1 MLARTISGVRVAAA
15 ARARLPLQSMAAA
28 PTRSW
33 AAGCWAP
40 GWARVRAQST
50 GASAADEG
58 GAAGL
63 AAQQPPRPAAYAVQA
78 PAPKRPTSAAHP
90 RRGRGVSPRPRNR
103 FAPSSWWRGS
113 RLVGGELSG
122 GDEGDFRVA
131 SVEEVP
137 EGEWDERGIQ
147 FKDDDAPVA
156 VARVIRDC
164 DKGDFPLREGEYLA
178 VTSKLNPVGALGRSG
193 QLPKAWPPKS
203 KNDRRRR
210 IARELQRQRN
220 ATRRV
225 RETAAANERK
235 VEQRRAKARVATRLA
250 NTVTPRHP
258 ALVAAEE
265 IERKLT
271 QGSAEEQALHEW
283 AVEVFGEEPYLAP
296 PGKTGVSLVH

>member
-1 MLARTISGVRVAAA
+1 
-15 ARARLPLQSMAAA
+15 MAAA

-50 GASAADEG
+50 GASPADEG

-78 PAPKRPTSAAHP
+78 PPPKPPTSAAHP
-90 RRGRGVSPRPRNR
+90 TRGRGVSPRPRNR

-122 GDEGDFRVA
+122 GDDGDFRVA

-137 EGEWDERGIQ
+137 EGEWAEREIGDSVHNDI
-147 FKDDDAPVA
+147 AVIA

-220 ATRRV
+220 ATRRR

-283 AVEVFGEEPYLAP
+283 AVEAFGEEPYLAP

>member
-1 MLARTISGVRVAAA
+1 M
-15 ARARLPLQSMAAA
+15 
-28 PTRSW
+28 
-33 AAGCWAP
+33 
-40 GWARVRAQST
+40 
-50 GASAADEG
+50 
-58 GAAGL
+58 
-63 AAQQPPRPAAYAVQA
+63 
-78 PAPKRPTSAAHP
+78 
-90 RRGRGVSPRPRNR
+90 
-103 FAPSSWWRGS
+103 
-113 RLVGGELSG
+113 
-122 GDEGDFRVA
+122 
-131 SVEEVP
+131 
-137 EGEWDERGIQ
+137 
-147 FKDDDAPVA
+147 
-156 VARVIRDC
+156 
-164 DKGDFPLREGEYLA
+164 
-178 VTSKLNPVGALGRSG
+178 GALGRSG

-283 AVEVFGEEPYLAP
+283 AVEAFGEEPYLAP